1 MRRVAALFLFIA
13 FAFPTRAQEVPLV
26 ADLSSH
32 LVAITT
38 GFAGTNVLLFGA
50 TNGPGDIVI
59 VVRGPTGDETVR
71 RKSRLGP
78 IWTNR
83 TNVTFNDVPSYYRVA
98 SIRPLEEFA
107 SPELLSRYQ
116 IGFNNLRITSADQ
129 SLSAEQIAKFRD
141 SLIRLKSEQGL
152 YEQGLGAVTF
162 MSNRLFRTEL
172 SFPSNV
178 RTGTYVVE
186 VYLIRDG
193 DVASAEI
200 VPLNISQVGVSAD
213 IYDFAHNLAPL
224 YGIVSVLLALSAGW
238 AAGAVFRRV

>member
-1 MRRVAALFLFIA
+1 MQRALAALVGLMLA
-13 FAFPTRAQEVPLV
+13 LPARAQDVPLV

-38 GFAGTNVLLFGA
+38 GFAGTDVLLFGA

-59 VVRGPTGDETVR
+59 VVRGPTEDETVR

-83 TNVTFNDVPSYYRVA
+83 DNITFSNVPSYYRVA
-98 SIRPLEEFA
+98 SIRPLEEVA
-107 SPELLSRYQ
+107 SQDLLSRYQ
-116 IGFNNLRITSADQ
+116 IGFDNLRITTTDQ
-129 SLSAEQIAKFRD
+129 TLPAGEIAAFRD
-141 SLIRLKSEQGL
+141 SLVRLKSQDGL
-152 YEQGLGAVTF
+152 YEQGLGAVTL

-178 RTGTYVVE
+178 RTGTYLVE

-193 DVASAEI
+193 EVTSAEI
-200 VPLNISQVGVSAD
+200 VPLNISQIGVSAD
-213 IYDFAHNLAPL
+213 VYDFAHNLAPL
-224 YGIVSVLLALSAGW
+224 YGIVSVLLALAAGW
-238 AAGAVFRRV
+238 AASAVFRRV